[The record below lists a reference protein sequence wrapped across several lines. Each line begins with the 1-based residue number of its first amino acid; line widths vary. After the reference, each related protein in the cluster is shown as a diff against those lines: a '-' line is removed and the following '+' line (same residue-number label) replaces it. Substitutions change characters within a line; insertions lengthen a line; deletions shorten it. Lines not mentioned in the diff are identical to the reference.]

1 MPKPQK
7 RLLIWSSALM
17 LIAFALQ
24 RVGMGQRA
32 AIAVGVIEVLLAIGT
47 GIAFGLEVSKQRPVD

>member
-1 MPKPQK
+1 
-7 RLLIWSSALM
+7 M